1 MRLTFRQGKVAPPQS
16 AWNGLEHPEIARETL
31 GFAWGN
37 TTTAWEVALSGPAL
51 RVLCCA
57 SCQLDGRAPSD
68 RQAVRPRAQLGLS
81 LGRNG
86 PGKRPQLSRH
96 RDHMLR
102 ALLARRA
109 HQGLPVACLVAAAT
123 PGAPQWLRQPGR
135 ALPGACQQG
144 PHLGLP
150 RGGAAGA
157 SRGFSAGS
165 SEPLTSPV
173 QVRPAGHLR
182 AGGLSAHSLP
192 YRLAQLV
199 LFEGPAR
206 STAAAPACA
215 PALPRASNSLAACPA
230 PVSFPAQGGA
240 HTANAEAEAEDVLF
254 VADRLLGEGDLDSA
268 AATLEA
274 GAWAPTGRAALG
286 WRHCMWLR

>member
-1 MRLTFRQGKVAPPQS
+1 MGRTV
-16 AWNGLEHPEIARETL
+16 
-31 GFAWGN
+31 
-37 TTTAWEVALSGPAL
+37 

-109 HQGLPVACLVAAAT
+109 HQGLPAACLVAAAT
-123 PGAPQWLRQPGR
+123 PGAPQGLRQPGR

-150 RGGAAGA
+150 CGGAAGA
-157 SRGFSAGS
+157 SRGFSADS

-182 AGGLSAHSLP
+182 ADGLCT
-192 YRLAQLV
+192 Q
-199 LFEGPAR
+199 PAVQTGTVGAVGR
-206 STAAAPACA
+206 DCPFNSRGACV
-215 PALPRASNSLAACPA
+215 RACPPPRIQQPRRVPCA
-230 PVSFPAQGGA
+230 CFFSC
-240 HTANAEAEAEDVLF
+240 
-254 VADRLLGEGDLDSA
+254 
-268 AATLEA
+268 
-274 GAWAPTGRAALG
+274 TGRCTH
-286 WRHCMWLR
+286 R